1 MVENVSCFNIGKMDI
16 LHCHS
21 DATYLYSLNW
31 YCILMF
37 AVNYQ
42 KRKKKKALKVAV
54 RGTDSVATL
63 QLIKKKKKPAIL
75 VT

>member
-1 MVENVSCFNIGKMDI
+1 
-16 LHCHS
+16 
-21 DATYLYSLNW
+21 
-31 YCILMF
+31 MF

-63 QLIKKKKKPAIL
+63 QLIKKKEKKKNLLSLLLSQNLSCKEAL
-75 VT
+75 C